1 MIQRCGGLRLL
12 RTLCLANQHPSLP
25 SRFAQPRFFTTRP
38 SGAAFRDLDTDDV
51 QRAVSE
57 YHKVLQAD
65 PDNKQAL
72 VALAWC
78 VHGSDPDEA
87 NELFERAIRLGAG
100 DGPDLA
106 GSCAA
111 FYDTVKE
118 DAVRAAECYKKAV
131 SEPGCGARVHYQFSQ
146 LLFRQGDIHGARTQ
160 LERALEMDPDS
171 ARLHCAYG
179 ALLADHFDAPDVAER
194 CFLKALDLDDY
205 DYDVHL
211 QFAKFLQHSR
221 KDLAQAEEHYTKC
234 LALDVHDGT
243 PILAEFLLATMGR
256 QRGPR
261 RFEALVADAT
271 DFPLLAFSSFAQW
284 AVDERED
291 CRLAEE
297 FFKKCLAIPPE
308 DSNVD
313 PPLYAQ
319 IVLRYAFFC
328 VHHMRQLQTANQ
340 LVQYAAKAV
349 PDLAPDILA
358 QFEEMLQ
365 APPPG
370 PPAPPPA

>member
-12 RTLCLANQHPSLP
+12 RTLCLSNQHQSLP
-25 SRFAQPRFFTTRP
+25 SRFAQPRFFTTPP
-38 SGAAFRDLDTDDV
+38 SGAAFGDLDTDDV

-65 PDNKQAL
+65 PDNKQVL

-78 VHGSDPDEA
+78 
-87 NELFERAIRLGAG
+87 
-100 DGPDLA
+100 DLA

-146 LLFRQGDIHGARTQ
+146 LLLRQGDIHGARTQ

-194 CFLKALDLDDY
+194 CFLKALGLDDY

-221 KDLAQAEEHYTKC
+221 KDWAQAEEHYTKC

-365 APPPG
+365 APPPAPG
-370 PPAPPPA
+370 PPLA